1 VGNSV
6 CWKIVFGEEDNNH
19 ILEFEPHSQRLGL
32 VELPEGVRQ
41 SYMSDIHIMP
51 AEDGVLLV

>member
-1 VGNSV
+1 V

-41 SYMSDIHIMP
+41 SYMSHIHIMP